1 LRYEYITA
9 PREENNLALLPVG
22 GSAALYG
29 ISGEGNLYQPGV
41 LTGISPIV
49 LDYAPGGDLYKP
61 DKNNFAPVLG
71 FAWDVFKNG
80 KMSLRG
86 GYRIS
91 YFQSTFNTIDATLD
105 DNEGLVLTR
114 TLALNTGFL
123 RNGLPQIST
132 PTLSIPAIQSIQTNN
147 TVDVR
152 AFDENLKTPYVH
164 DFNFS
169 VQYEIF
175 NKTALEVRYVGNR
188 GRKLYRGYDVNEVNI
203 FAKDSNTGQTFLDAF
218 LIAQNN
224 LNLSRAAG
232 QGENFGFNAA
242 VAGSRVNPLFE
253 NALFFN
259 LPAEFTNV
267 NYINRL
273 DEGRVGDFADY
284 VSRIRLITTHPVTG
298 QPIANPRGAPFY
310 EAVRLGRLPVNF
322 FRANPDIRGGQLFT
336 NGSTSEY
343 DSLQIELTRRLASG
357 LRIQANYTL
366 ARGFSDFT
374 GSTGDTNS
382 FLTLR
387 DTQREYARYTN
398 THQVSANFIYQLP
411 FGGKKRFFTN
421 VKGPASHL
429 VTGWQIGTILRYT
442 SGDPLSI
449 ISGRGTYNR
458 DDRSA
463 SNTADLAGSVSAD
476 DLQNLTGLQ
485 FTPNGVYFLNPNFAP
500 RSTSDASQVI
510 FLNPQPGTIGSS
522 PLSSIFGPR
531 NFNIDFSVLKRTR
544 ITERFN
550 VEFRAEIF
558 NVLNTVNFDNPNTNI
573 NSVNFGKI
581 SNTIGRPRLMQFALR
596 LNF

>member
-1 LRYEYITA
+1 
-9 PREENNLALLPVG
+9 
-22 GSAALYG
+22 
-29 ISGEGNLYQPGV
+29 
-41 LTGISPIV
+41 
-49 LDYAPGGDLYKP
+49 
-61 DKNNFAPVLG
+61 
-71 FAWDVFKNG
+71 
-80 KMSLRG
+80 
-86 GYRIS
+86 
-91 YFQSTFNTIDATLD
+91 
-105 DNEGLVLTR
+105 
-114 TLALNTGFL
+114 
-123 RNGLPQIST
+123 
-132 PTLSIPAIQSIQTNN
+132 
-147 TVDVR
+147 
-152 AFDENLKTPYVH
+152 
-164 DFNFS
+164 
-169 VQYEIF
+169 
-175 NKTALEVRYVGNR
+175 
-188 GRKLYRGYDVNEVNI
+188 
-203 FAKDSNTGQTFLDAF
+203 
-218 LIAQNN
+218 
-224 LNLSRAAG
+224 
-232 QGENFGFNAA
+232 
-242 VAGSRVNPLFE
+242 
-253 NALFFN
+253 LFFN

-421 VKGPASHL
+421 VKGPASYL